1 MFHTR
6 PDKREN
12 YENVEDKYTFL
23 IWEIQQFFGGG
34 MNIMVKIVRN
44 EDDDK

>member
-23 IWEIQQFFGGG
+23 IWEIQQFFLGG
-34 MNIMVKIVRN
+34 N
-44 EDDDK
+44 EYYGKDCSK